1 MKNNQLIFFTLDQNR
16 SFNMLSITLCSDFA
30 VLITVKFKM
39 WILMSIV
46 INKQIQLITKVK
58 FRNYFIHLKIG
69 MELANETTQTVFNA
83 YEYERGLGQSNPVW

>member
-39 WILMSIV
+39 
-46 INKQIQLITKVK
+46 
-58 FRNYFIHLKIG
+58 
-69 MELANETTQTVFNA
+69 
-83 YEYERGLGQSNPVW
+83 